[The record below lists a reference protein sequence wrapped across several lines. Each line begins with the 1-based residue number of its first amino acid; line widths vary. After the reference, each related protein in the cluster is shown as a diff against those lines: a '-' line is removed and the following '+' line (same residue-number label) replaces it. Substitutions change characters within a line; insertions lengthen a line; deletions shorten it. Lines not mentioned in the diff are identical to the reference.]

1 MVSSH
6 AENGIVVGIAIAER
20 LHHSNTWE
28 MDVSNL
34 HFSTISNFL
43 PFIKVCLK
51 LIDRESSSP
60 RKFVTS
66 THVSCRATFFGY
78 SGTTSRRA
86 GNLPPDYGWPRDTIL
101 VSRYHH
107 PSTSSA
113 ILPINI
119 SFCTESQ
126 CSTKRWWQ
134 CKISEETKC
143 PEASW
148 LARQILSLSTRTEM

>member
-1 MVSSH
+1 
-6 AENGIVVGIAIAER
+6 
-20 LHHSNTWE
+20 

-51 LIDRESSSP
+51 LIDRESSWP

-86 GNLPPDYGWPRDTIL
+86 GTFHQIMVGRETL
-101 VSRYHH
+101 
-107 PSTSSA
+107 SSYLDII
-113 ILPINI
+113 ILPLRVQY
-119 SFCTESQ
+119 FQLT
-126 CSTKRWWQ
+126 
-134 CKISEETKC
+134 
-143 PEASW
+143 
-148 LARQILSLSTRTEM
+148 